1 MHNQGLQQVIHSVV
15 AAFNVKQD
23 YEEQFV
29 QEPILE
35 HTPKDLSDDK

>member
-1 MHNQGLQQVIHSVV
+1 MHNQGLQQVIRSVV

-23 YEEQFV
+23 YEEQIL